1 MTSVGDEGGG
11 GRHSNQG
18 KGRQSKGSSSDR
30 PSDSN
35 DHNESEQSH
44 RKEAPSSSSHAA
56 GDTGSAATSNTGLN
70 NSFVESVV
78 QVALG
83 QICCNIGWHS
93 IGSLSLDILTEVTGS
108 YIKSLGRSSARFA
121 NQAGR
126 SAVTLSDVVLAFEQL
141 HFNLN
146 ELQDYVSSVEPHP
159 IPFRI
164 NKIPAKIRPSNR
176 LQFRQ
181 QEEDNE
187 NHPFKEDTVIGYAV
201 TDSEEEDDEDVEED
215 LCQKKDADQV
225 KMESNED
232 LVDPV
237 TGQVLQSTNNEDN
250 KQVKERKRIPLKRS
264 EYYEEW
270 MPPFPVIEDEL
281 DKNKDREETGKD
293 TDKDASLSQDE
304 SSMSIGIAAGP
315 EEALNGLKLSEIE
328 PSAPLTS
335 VYLNSSGQLVPVN
348 GAVAIQADKSFPEF
362 SDPESASESEEE
374 DEPLNKSNDMD
385 VNGFGGLYSTEGR
398 QSLVDKITIK
408 KDRMLNKSD
417 KKTKR
422 QGGDK
427 LNRLISKQTKDKSSK
442 GSSVPVLSIK
452 VSGLITGTPTASPK
466 LPSMMMNSEQSI
478 PLPPEVEER
487 MDDTIESVI
496 ESAMSSSRKI
506 EKKPREKKARE
517 PRGDKNK
524 PQKEYSSKEFVD
536 DDDDDS
542 SSDDDAS
549 RGATGIMEPVPPVLL
564 SNSKSSF
571 KKNFSP
577 EKEMKSSPGRSL
589 SPDEHRY
596 RSPAEKN
603 SPRKHPVPPP
613 TKAASKAY
621 STPSPSATKINDKDA
636 AEILMSFSTNP
647 VDQLSSK
654 AMSPSSSSPVDS
666 SPFNLGKILERS
678 RVGQQMI
685 GSPSET
691 HPFAP
696 NPPQSLPPIRTLAM
710 KKAVYQ
716 ETRDRQS
723 ESDESNEDE
732 EDVKKES
739 KKKKVKEDDDD
750 ESLERKKS
758 KKDKKKKKKES
769 KDRDKKDRDRKKDK
783 KEKKRK
789 EREELA
795 ATIESVPRL
804 NIKLSKPEASKE
816 SLKTIKDKDVKIKK
830 EKSSADPS
838 ASNSCLLFTETI
850 KQSSSVDLKSK
861 GMKKENLEAKK
872 GSKKLKEEEEVSK
885 AKASK
890 TKSKGKKKDEEEAE
904 DGDEEGDKIWICPSC
919 KLPDDGS
926 PMIGC
931 DNCEEWYHWVC
942 VGIKIDP
949 DEDSWFCPRCKD
961 KQKKMEQLIQG
972 KGGTSVVGKRKR
984 NDSTAS
990 KTSST
995 ASTKKKRK
1003 KKKPG

>member
-1 MTSVGDEGGG
+1 
-11 GRHSNQG
+11 
-18 KGRQSKGSSSDR
+18 
-30 PSDSN
+30 
-35 DHNESEQSH
+35 
-44 RKEAPSSSSHAA
+44 
-56 GDTGSAATSNTGLN
+56 
-70 NSFVESVV
+70 
-78 QVALG
+78 
-83 QICCNIGWHS
+83 
-93 IGSLSLDILTEVTGS
+93 
-108 YIKSLGRSSARFA
+108 
-121 NQAGR
+121 
-126 SAVTLSDVVLAFEQL
+126 
-141 HFNLN
+141 
-146 ELQDYVSSVEPHP
+146 
-159 IPFRI
+159 
-164 NKIPAKIRPSNR
+164 
-176 LQFRQ
+176 
-181 QEEDNE
+181 
-187 NHPFKEDTVIGYAV
+187 
-201 TDSEEEDDEDVEED
+201 
-215 LCQKKDADQV
+215 
-225 KMESNED
+225 
-232 LVDPV
+232 
-237 TGQVLQSTNNEDN
+237 
-250 KQVKERKRIPLKRS
+250 
-264 EYYEEW
+264 
-270 MPPFPVIEDEL
+270 MPPFPVIEDDL

-293 TDKDASLSQDE
+293 TDKDASFSQDE
-304 SSMSIGIAAGP
+304 SSMSAGVAAGP

-335 VYLNSSGQLVPVN
+335 VYLNSCGQLVPVN

-374 DEPLNKSNDMD
+374 DESLNKSNDMD
-385 VNGFGGLYSTEGR
+385 VNGVGGLYSTEGR

-452 VSGLITGTPTASPK
+452 VSGLKTGTPTASPK
-466 LPSMMMNSEQSI
+466 LPSMMINSEPSI

-487 MDDTIESVI
+487 VDDTIESVI
-496 ESAMSSSRKI
+496 ESAMSSSRKT

-517 PRGDKNK
+517 PKGDKNK

-549 RGATGIMEPVPPVLL
+549 RGTTGIMEPVPPVLL

-571 KKNFSP
+571 KKKDFSP
-577 EKEMKSSPGRSL
+577 DKEIKSSPGRSL
-589 SPDEHRY
+589 SPDEHHY
-596 RSPAEKN
+596 RFPAEKT

-621 STPSPSATKINDKDA
+621 STPSPSASKINDKDA

-723 ESDESNEDE
+723 ESDESNEDD
-732 EDVKKES
+732 EDVKKKES
-739 KKKKVKEDDDD
+739 KRKRVKEDDDD

-789 EREELA
+789 EREESA

-816 SLKTIKDKDVKIKK
+816 SSKNIKDKDVKIKK
-830 EKSSADPS
+830 EKSSTDSS
-838 ASNSCLLFTETI
+838 ASKSCLLFTETI
-850 KQSSSVDLKSK
+850 KQSSSVDVKTK
-861 GMKKENLEAKK
+861 GMKKENLEGKK
-872 GSKKLKEEEEVSK
+872 GSKKLKEEEDVSK
-885 AKASK
+885 GKAGK
-890 TKSKGKKKDEEEAE
+890 PKSKGKKKEEE
-904 DGDEEGDKIWICPSC
+904 EEGEDEGDDKIWICPSC

-931 DNCEEWYHWVC
+931 DICEEWYHWVC

-949 DEDSWFCPRCKD
+949 EEDSWFCPRCKD
-961 KQKKMEQLIQG
+961 KQMKMEQLIQ
-972 KGGTSVVGKRKR
+972 KQGGSSVAGKRKR

-990 KTSST
+990 KASSTSSV
-995 ASTKKKRK
+995 KKKRK